1 VRWPWL
7 PSVIAGRRNHSPG
20 NRRVDIP
27 FFRRRAHW
35 RRGLAELWLSQGHYG
50 GAASFIRRTSDR
62 ERLLASERESRGCAL
77 MTMYKS
83 TGKEFDGV
91 VLIEG
96 KYRSPSASVT
106 GARFRGIRSA
116 RRGNGKEV

>member
-1 VRWPWL
+1 MGAP
-7 PSVIAGRRNHSPG
+7 AGHRPVG
-20 NRRVDIP
+20 EAVK
-27 FFRRRAHW
+27 A
-35 RRGLAELWLSQGHYG
+35 
-50 GAASFIRRTSDR
+50 GAGDDQECVWGSYVLRRTSDR

-96 KYRSPSASVT
+96 KYRSPSASVGSEEFDRLEEENGREGEKG
-106 GARFRGIRSA
+106 GA
-116 RRGNGKEV
+116 